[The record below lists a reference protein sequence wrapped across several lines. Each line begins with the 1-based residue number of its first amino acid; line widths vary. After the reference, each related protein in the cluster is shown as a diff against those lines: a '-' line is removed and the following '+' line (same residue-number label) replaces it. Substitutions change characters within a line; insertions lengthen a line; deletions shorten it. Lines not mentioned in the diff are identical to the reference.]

1 MSKFTPV
8 LIAVGFAVI
17 AATPVSAQD
26 RPPMP
31 NMPNMPRSADN
42 SAAADAQGTGIVKS
56 IDSSAG
62 TVTIAHEPIAALS
75 WPAMTMAFKV
85 AQPDLLKDVAV
96 GSKVEFM
103 LHGKDMSAVITSLK
117 KVE

>member
-1 MSKFTPV
+1 
-8 LIAVGFAVI
+8 
-17 AATPVSAQD
+17 
-26 RPPMP
+26 
-31 NMPNMPRSADN
+31 
-42 SAAADAQGTGIVKS
+42 
-56 IDSSAG
+56 
-62 TVTIAHEPIAALS
+62 VTIAHEPIAALS